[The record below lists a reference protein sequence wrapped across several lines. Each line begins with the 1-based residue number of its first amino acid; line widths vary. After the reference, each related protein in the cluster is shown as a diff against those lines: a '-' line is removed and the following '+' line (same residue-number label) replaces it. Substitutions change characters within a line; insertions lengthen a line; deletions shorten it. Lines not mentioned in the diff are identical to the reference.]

1 MKDLI
6 RKILKESE
14 EEFEW
19 IDDLPAYVGILTI
32 PDLEKGQI
40 VRPIEVGKTHQKL
53 KTWYSD
59 EWLVVSVI
67 NNLYSGRQLNPP
79 QTYAKSVVIR
89 NIENGEM
96 LMYVDFS
103 PEITNIPYPT
113 FALLKD
119 K

>member
-1 MKDLI
+1 VKDLI

-14 EEFEW
+14 
-19 IDDLPAYVGILTI
+19 DDLEWLSDLSEYNRILTI
-32 PDLEKGQI
+32 PELKKGQI
-40 VRPIEVGKTHQKL
+40 VRPIQGERTHEKL
-53 KTWYSD
+53 KKWYSD
-59 EWLVVSVI
+59 EWLVISVKD
-67 NNLYSGRQLNPP
+67 NVYSGYQLNPP
-79 QTYAKSVVIR
+79 KLYAKSVEIR
-89 NIENGEM
+89 NMENGEM